1 MEGNIRFSLEA
12 RIELK
17 KALCHFDLYGLEDE
31 FMEDLLNK
39 LIIIN
44 QMPYGFQARYKT
56 VRIVLLDRFDYS
68 IHFRVKSNSD
78 ILIYHILSQRQDY

>member
-78 ILIYHILSQRQDY
+78 ILIYHILSQRQNY